1 MPDPTAT
8 SSDAE
13 LNALVERALT
23 ANYELDRELG
33 RGGMGIVYRA
43 KDRRLKRMVAI
54 KVLPPELGFRGE
66 IKSRFLREAETA
78 AQLSHPD
85 IVPIYSVDEREGLV
99 FFVMACVDGDT
110 LAKRLVEHG
119 PLPVDDA
126 RRILREVADALA
138 YAHARGVIHRDIKP
152 DNILLGED
160 GRAMVTDFGI
170 ARAIQEGADSRLTAT
185 GVAIGT
191 PAYMSPE
198 QAAGDREIDGRSDLY
213 SLGIVAYQM
222 LAGQLPFQASS
233 TAAMLMKHIS
243 ERPAPLD
250 QVRPDVP
257 PDLSA
262 AIMMLLEKEPANRF
276 PSAAAFEAVMAGD
289 MSQMPARTAQSTAPP
304 PAWGPPSTTSQ
315 ASWGPPATSP
325 LPVAPYHTPYGITAG
340 TMPNQMRHSTPT
352 PDDIARWS
360 APEVQ
365 AFRSKFYKYFLVNV
379 IIVLAS
385 IFSDSGWLFITVVWS
400 MYMAAKYSRLWSAGY
415 DWRDVFRQPRD
426 RRLID
431 VASETVEQA
440 QSVFDK
446 KKREELRVRDQA
458 ARAALPSPT
467 TPGGTPVADFGRY
480 TDSVRRAEIDRG
492 EILRLV
498 MSLPSSDQS
507 LVDGVVPAAE
517 GLYHR
522 VQSLALALVD
532 LDRTHRPDDADRI
545 EREIATL
552 EAQANPLDYAA
563 SEERVRRLARLK
575 RDRRAVADVVK
586 RRADTWGKLESC
598 ALALQGMR
606 VDVLRLRAGGVASV
620 SQHITLLT
628 ERARSLADEVDAAV
642 GGVDEARRTAGTR
655 GAARGAR

>member
-1 MPDPTAT
+1 VPDPTAT

-289 MSQMPARTAQSTAPP
+289 MSQMPARTAQTTAPQ
-304 PAWGPPSTTSQ
+304 PAWAPPSTTSQ

-365 AFRSKFYKYFLVNV
+365 AFRSKFYKYFLVNIV
-379 IIVLAS
+379 VVLAA
-385 IFSDSGWLFITVVWS
+385 IFSGSGWLVITVGWS
-400 MYMAAKYSRLWSAGY
+400 MIMAAKYSRLWSAGY

-446 KKREELRVRDQA
+446 KKREELRVREQT

-532 LDRTHRPDDADRI
+532 LDRTQRPDDADRI

>member
-1 MPDPTAT
+1 VPDPTAT

-304 PAWGPPSTTSQ
+304 PAWAPPSTTSQ

-365 AFRSKFYKYFLVNV
+365 AFRSKFYKYFLVNIV
-379 IIVLAS
+379 VVLAA
-385 IFSDSGWLFITVVWS
+385 IFSGSGWLVITVGWS
-400 MYMAAKYSRLWSAGY
+400 MIMAAKYSRLWSAGY